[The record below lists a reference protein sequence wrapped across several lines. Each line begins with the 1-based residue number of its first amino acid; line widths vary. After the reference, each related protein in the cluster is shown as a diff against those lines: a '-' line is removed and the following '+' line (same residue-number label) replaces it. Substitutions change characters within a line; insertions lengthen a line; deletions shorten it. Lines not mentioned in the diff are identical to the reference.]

1 MPPCVIVAITTLGRP
16 RMLADAVQACA
27 RMTNKHGV
35 DFSIVVIDN
44 DASASAREVVEDI
57 ARNSAVPIAYVVEPR
72 RGISEARNCALEYA
86 TGQGADYMG
95 FCDDDASPAPGWLD
109 GVMTTVEAK
118 GAHLTGG
125 PVYFVLPDEKLSRM
139 QTSVAKAIA
148 AAARR
153 RAWRNLQTSRS
164 NPPVTIITNNW
175 FADLRWL
182 NQQQLRFD
190 PRYSV
195 SGGGD
200 TEFFRRVVAA
210 GGRTFWSHDAVMEE
224 IVPASRLGL
233 RYQFKRQVHSGMVK
247 TAWFRRE
254 KGAVRT
260 LLTTLPKLIG
270 NLSLGAAL
278 AAVSVVGGI
287 STFYPAT
294 RLVGKAVGQAAGV
307 LGMEPEHYRTVQGY

>member
-1 MPPCVIVAITTLGRP
+1 MPPRIIVAITTLGRP
-16 RMLADAVQACA
+16 RMLAEAIKACT

-35 DFSIVVIDN
+35 DFGIVVVDN

-57 ARNSAVPIAYVVEPR
+57 ARSSAVPIAYVVEPR
-72 RGISEARNCALEYA
+72 RGISEARNRALDYA
-86 TGQGADYMG
+86 TEQGADYMG
-95 FCDDDASPAPGWLD
+95 FCDDDAAPAPGWLD
-109 GVMTTVEAK
+109 AVMATVETK

-125 PVYFVLPDEKLSRM
+125 PVYFVLPDEALTRS
-139 QTSVAKAIA
+139 QTRIAKAIA

-153 RAWRNLQTSRS
+153 RAWRNLQISRS

-175 FADLRWL
+175 FADLNWL

-200 TEFFRRVVAA
+200 TEFFRRVVGR
-210 GGRTFWSHDAVMEE
+210 GGNAVWSHDAVMEE

-233 RYQFKRQVHSGMVK
+233 RYQFKRQIHSGMVK

-254 KGAVRT
+254 KGPART
-260 LLTTLPKLIG
+260 MLTTLPKLVG
-270 NLSLGAAL
+270 NLSLGLAL
-278 AAVSVVGGI
+278 VVASAVGGI

-294 RLVGKAVGQAAGV
+294 RLVGKAIGQAAGV
-307 LGMEPEHYRTVQGY
+307 LGLEPEHYRTVQGY

>member
-1 MPPCVIVAITTLGRP
+1 MPPRVIVAITTLGRP
-16 RMLADAVQACA
+16 RMLADALNACI
-27 RMTNKHGV
+27 RMTNGHGV
-35 DFSIVVIDN
+35 QFSIVVIDN
-44 DASASAREVVEDI
+44 DANASAREVVEGI
-57 ARNSAVPIAYVVEPR
+57 ASGSAVPIAYVVEPR
-72 RGISEARNCALEYA
+72 RGISEARNRALEYA
-86 TGQGADYMG
+86 SEQGADYMG

-109 GVMTTVEAK
+109 VVMTTVEAN

-125 PVYFVLPDEKLSRM
+125 PVYFVLPDETLSRM
-139 QTSVAKAIA
+139 QTQVAKAIA

-153 RAWRNLQTSRS
+153 RAWRNLQISRS

-182 NQQQLRFD
+182 NQKHLRFD

-200 TEFFRRVVAA
+200 TEFFRRVVAS
-210 GGRTFWSHDAVMEE
+210 GGHACWSHDAVMEE

-233 RYQFKRQVHSGMVK
+233 QYQFKRQVHSGMVK

-254 KGAVRT
+254 KGAALA
-260 LLTTLPKLIG
+260 LLMTLPKLVG
-270 NLSLGAAL
+270 NLSLGMAL
-278 AAVSVVGGI
+278 ALASVVGGI
-287 STFYPAT
+287 STFYPAI

-307 LGMEPEHYRTVQGY
+307 LGLEPEHYRTVQGY